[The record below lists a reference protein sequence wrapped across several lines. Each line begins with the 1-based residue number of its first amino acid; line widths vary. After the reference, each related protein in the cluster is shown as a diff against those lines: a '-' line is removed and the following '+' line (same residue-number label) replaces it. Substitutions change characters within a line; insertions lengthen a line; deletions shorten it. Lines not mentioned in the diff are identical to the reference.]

1 MKKKILLDYEP
12 AELTII
18 KLSEADVITTSEA
31 MGDGED
37 FDDKAWT

>member
-1 MKKKILLDYEP
+1 MEKILVSYEP
-12 AELTII
+12 AELEII
-18 KLSEADVITTSEA
+18 RFDAMDVIATSEA

>member
-1 MKKKILLDYEP
+1 MNNKKLPYEEAKLELIRLD
-12 AELTII
+12 A
-18 KLSEADVITTSEA
+18 ADIITTSEA